1 VDHAL
6 VERARSGDR
15 MAFAEIVVIVGDRLY
30 GLAYRV
36 VRDTQVA
43 QDAVQ
48 QALLDAWRDLPALRE
63 PERFEGW
70 ITRLVLRA
78 CYEEVGRQRRF
89 TARMR
94 WLRVDERSGPD
105 GSLSLA
111 DRDAIERALRALS
124 IDHRAVVAMHFYL
137 DLTLIDIADRLDIPV
152 GTARSRLHYAI
163 KSLRAALEAEERV
176 ATSRRD
182 PA

>member
-1 VDHAL
+1 VEIEL

-48 QALLDAWRDLPALRE
+48 QALLDAWRDLPSLRDAN
-63 PERFEGW
+63 RFEAW
-70 ITRLVLRA
+70 LTRLVLRS

-94 WLRVDERSGPD
+94 WLHVDEPSRPD
-105 GSLSLA
+105 GSLAL
-111 DRDAIERALRALS
+111 DERDALERGIRTLS
-124 IDHRAVVAMHFYL
+124 VEHRAVLALHFYL
-137 DLTLIDIADRLDIPV
+137 DLPLVAIADRLDIPV

-163 KSLRAALEAEERV
+163 KSLRAALEADERQ
-176 ATSRRD
+176 AGSRRSS
-182 PA
+182 A